1 MKRNLILLAVLA
13 LAAGCKDAPTWSV
26 EEKDGFNLIHQ
37 EKGPVLGYSPESGV
51 QILDKGGKAFKDL
64 NRNGKVDVYEDWRR
78 SAEDRARDL
87 ASQLSIDEI
96 AGLMLY
102 SDHQAVP
109 GPELTDVQR
118 KFLAEDNLRAVLI
131 TRVKDTRTAAVWNN
145 NMQAFVEGVGH
156 GIPGNTSS
164 DPRNG
169 SRSDQEY
176 LAGAGGD
183 ISRWP
188 SSLGMAATFDPDL
201 VEEFGRIASQEYR
214 ALGIATAL
222 SPQVDLATEPRWN
235 RFGGTYGEDSD
246 LAADMARA
254 YCDGFQTSPEG
265 ERLYGAWGWQ
275 SVNAMVKHWYGYGA
289 QEAGRDSHFAFGKF
303 AVYPGD
309 NLAEQKKPFTEG
321 AFRLRGGTGSASAV
335 MPVYSILW
343 HQDPE
348 GTEMGGSYSDFVIKR
363 ELREAA
369 GFEGVVCTDWHITY
383 DNTVMDPRG
392 HGKP

>member
-1 MKRNLILLAVLA
+1 MKAIVLPLAAVILLA
-13 LAAGCKDAPTWSV
+13 GCSGAQKWSV
-26 EEKDGFNLIHQ
+26 EEKDGYNLIHQ
-37 EKGPVLGYSPESGV
+37 DKGPVLGYSPASGV
-51 QILDKGGKAFKDL
+51 QILTKKGLAFKDL
-64 NRNGKVDVYEDWRR
+64 NRNGRLDVYEDWRR

-96 AGLMLY
+96 AGLRLY

-118 KFLAEDNLRAVLI
+118 QFLSVDNVRAVLI
-131 TRVKDTRTAAVWNN
+131 TSVKDTRTAARWNN

-169 SRSDQEY
+169 SRADMEY
-176 LAGAGGD
+176 NAGAGGA
-183 ISRWP
+183 ISMWP
-188 SSLGMAATFDPDL
+188 SNLGMAATFDPEL

-235 RFGGTYGEDSD
+235 RFGGTYGENSV

-303 AVYPGD
+303 AVYPG
-309 NLAEQKKPFTEG
+309 NILAEQKIPFTEG
-321 AFRLRGGTGSASAV
+321 AFKLRGGTGSASAV
-335 MPVYSILW
+335 MPVYSIL
-343 HQDPE
+343 Q
-348 GTEMGGSYSDFVIKR
+348 R
-363 ELREAA
+363 
-369 GFEGVVCTDWHITY
+369 
-383 DNTVMDPRG
+383 
-392 HGKP
+392 